1 MPHLTPEEIERFASR
16 SSASPPPGTMAD
28 HLAACARCRREAEAL
43 RDVIAF
49 LEGLAPHRPTDGFA
63 EGVARRVD
71 VAGAA
76 LDHQLAQL
84 PEWSPAPSFAS
95 DVLAQVDLPHPA
107 LDRALARL
115 HTWSPAPAFASAV
128 MARVRLPVPWP
139 ERLLR
144 FAGRRRA
151 ALATAGA
158 AMLTVSGGAAA
169 WLFGAQGLAP
179 GQLFAVALGGA
190 RTVLVDTML
199 AAGRLAYRLGLVDAG
214 GSIVDRVSPAA
225 ALGSLALSSLVGLA
239 SLWFMARLFRQP
251 LPQRVRIERAA

>member
-16 SSASPPPGTMAD
+16 RSASPPRGTTAD
-28 HLAACARCRREAEAL
+28 HLAACARCRKEVEAL
-43 RDVIAF
+43 RDVVAF
-49 LEGLAPHRPTDGFA
+49 LEGLAPLRPSDGFA
-63 EGVARRVD
+63 AGVARRVD
-71 VAGAA
+71 VSGAA
-76 LDHQLAQL
+76 LDQRLAEL
-84 PEWSPAPSFAS
+84 PGWSPAPSFAS
-95 DVLAQVDLPHPA
+95 DVLARVDLPHPA
-107 LDRALARL
+107 LDRALSRL
-115 HTWSPAPAFASAV
+115 RTWSPAPAFASAV

-144 FAGRRRA
+144 FARRRRA

-169 WLFGAQGLAP
+169 WLFGAQGVAP
-179 GQLFAVALGGA
+179 GQLLTVAFSGA

-214 GSIVDRVSPAA
+214 GSIIERISPAA

-251 LPQRVRIERAA
+251 LPQRVRIGRAA

>member
-1 MPHLTPEEIERFASR
+1 MPHLTPEEIARFANR
-16 SSASPPPGTMAD
+16 TPASFPRGTTAGP
-28 HLAACARCRREAEAL
+28 LAACARCRKEVEAL
-43 RDVIAF
+43 RDVVAF
-49 LEGLAPHRPTDGFA
+49 LEGLGPHRPSAGFA

-71 VAGAA
+71 LAGTA

-107 LDRALARL
+107 LDRALSRL
-115 HTWSPAPAFASAV
+115 RTWSPAPGFASAV

-139 ERLLR
+139 ERLFR
-144 FAGRRRA
+144 FARRRRA

-158 AMLTVSGGAAA
+158 AMLAVTGGAAA

-179 GQLFAVALGGA
+179 GQLLAVVFGGA

-214 GSIVDRVSPAA
+214 GSLVDRISPAA
-225 ALGSLALSSLVGLA
+225 ALGSVALSSLAGLA
-239 SLWFMARLFRQP
+239 SLWFMVRLFRQP

>member
-1 MPHLTPEEIERFASR
+1 MNLPHLTPEEIERFASR
-16 SSASPPPGTMAD
+16 SPASPPPTAD
-28 HLAACARCRREAEAL
+28 HLFACSRCRKEVETL
-43 RDVIAF
+43 RDVVAF
-49 LEGLAPHRPTDGFA
+49 LEGLAPHRPAEGFA
-63 EGVARRVD
+63 EGVTRRID
-71 VAGAA
+71 FAGAA

-95 DVLAQVDLPHPA
+95 DVLGQVDLPHAA
-107 LDRALARL
+107 LDRALSRL
-115 HTWSPAPAFASAV
+115 RTWSPAPAFASAV

-144 FAGRRRA
+144 FARRRRA

-158 AMLTVSGGAAA
+158 ATLTVSGGAAA

-179 GQLFAVALGGA
+179 GQLLAVALSGA
-190 RTVLVDTML
+190 RAVLVDAML

-214 GSIVDRVSPAA
+214 GSIADRISPAA
-225 ALGSLALSSLVGLA
+225 ALGSLALSSLVGFA

-251 LPQRVRIERAA
+251 LPQRVRAGRAA

>member
-1 MPHLTPEEIERFASR
+1 MPHLTPEEIERLASR
-16 SSASPPPGTMAD
+16 RPASSPPGTAAD
-28 HLAACARCRREAEAL
+28 HLAEDARCREEVEAL
-43 RDVIAF
+43 RDVIAL
-49 LEGLAPHRPTDGFA
+49 LEGLAQHRPTDGFA
-63 EGVARRVD
+63 EGVARRID
-71 VAGAA
+71 LAGAA

-84 PEWSPAPSFAS
+84 PEWSPAPSFPS
-95 DVLAQVDLPHPA
+95 DVVAQVNLPHPA
-107 LDRALARL
+107 LDRALSRL
-115 HTWSPAPAFASAV
+115 RTWSPAPAFASAV

-144 FAGRRRA
+144 FARRRRA

-179 GQLFAVALGGA
+179 SQLLAVAFGGA
-190 RTVLVDTML
+190 RAVLVDAML
-199 AAGRLAYRLGLVDAG
+199 ATGRLAYRLGLVDAG
-214 GSIVDRVSPAA
+214 GSITDRISPAA

-239 SLWFMARLFRQP
+239 SLWFMARMFRQP

>member
-1 MPHLTPEEIERFASR
+1 M
-16 SSASPPPGTMAD
+16 SAPPARGRTAD
-28 HLAACARCRREAEAL
+28 HLAGCARCRKEVDAL

-49 LEGLAPHRPTDGFA
+49 LEGLAPHRPSDGFA
-63 EGVARRVD
+63 EGVAQRVD

-76 LDHQLAQL
+76 LDHRLAEL
-84 PEWSPAPSFAS
+84 PGWSPAPSFAN

-107 LDRALARL
+107 LDRALSRL
-115 HTWSPAPAFASAV
+115 RTWSPAPAFASAV

-144 FAGRRRA
+144 FARRRRA

-179 GQLFAVALGGA
+179 GQLLAVAFSGA

-199 AAGRLAYRLGLVDAG
+199 AAGRLAYRIGLVDAG
-214 GSIVDRVSPAA
+214 GSIVERISPAA